1 MLNRLKKSL
10 TDQTTLEHV
19 RQVGVYCGT
28 VHYEREGLA
37 VRDVSFSYQ
46 NCVFTFTLTEDS
58 KIIAGEWRVL

>member
-10 TDQTTLEHV
+10 TDPATLIHV
-19 RQVGVYCGT
+19 RQNGVYCET
-28 VHYEREGLA
+28 VHYTREGLA

-58 KIIAGEWRVL
+58 KIIAGEWRAL